1 VKPAPFEYLA
11 PATLGAAIGLLARHG
26 DEARPLAGGQSLV
39 PMMAARL
46 ARPAV
51 IVDLNRVLGLSGIV
65 VEREAVRIGAM
76 TRQAAAL
83 ASLELRAAVPLLAEA
98 LAQVGH
104 PATRARGTIGG
115 SLAHAD
121 PAAELPAVMVAL
133 EAVLTISGSSGERRV
148 PADGFFAGAFET
160 ALTAGELLSE
170 IQVPVAASEGQAFLE
185 IARRKGDFAV
195 IGAAVRLR
203 FAEDG
208 RCSLARIVLGGVAGT
223 PVRCRESEERLL
235 GEQPSVGLL
244 AAAAER
250 IPANSIELH
259 SHHASRDYRRQV
271 APVLLRRA
279 LSLAAARAGAAGPRA
294 AAP

>member
-11 PATLGAAIGLLARHG
+11 PTTLADAIGLLARHG

-46 ARPAV
+46 ARPTV
-51 IVDLNRVLGLSGIV
+51 IVDLNRIAGLSGIV
-65 VEREAVRIGAM
+65 VDREAVRIGAM
-76 TRQAAAL
+76 TRQGVAL
-83 ASLELRAAVPLLAEA
+83 ASPELCAAVPLLAEA

-104 PATRARGTIGG
+104 PPTRARGTIGG

-121 PAAELPAVMVAL
+121 PAAELPAVTVAL
-133 EAVLTISGSSGERRV
+133 EAVLTISGLGGERRV
-148 PADGFFAGAFET
+148 PAGSFFAGAFET
-160 ALTAGELLSE
+160 ALKPGELLSE
-170 IQVPVAASEGQAFLE
+170 IHVPVLGSEGQAFLE

-195 IGAAVRLR
+195 ISTAVRLR
-203 FAEDG
+203 LAEDG

-223 PVRCRESEERLL
+223 PMRCHESEEQLL
-235 GEQPSVGLL
+235 GERPSTGLL

-250 IPANSIELH
+250 IPLGSIELH

-271 APVLLRRA
+271 APVLVRRA
-279 LSLAAARAGAAGPRA
+279 LFLAAARAGTAEP
-294 AAP
+294 

>member
-1 VKPAPFEYLA
+1 MKPAPFEYVVPTTLA
-11 PATLGAAIGLLARHG
+11 DAISLLACHG

-51 IVDLNRVLGLSGIV
+51 IVDLNRIAGLSGIV
-65 VEREAVRIGAM
+65 VDREAVRIGAM

-83 ASLELRAAVPLLAEA
+83 ASPELCAAVPLLAQA

-104 PATRARGTIGG
+104 AATRARGTIGG

-121 PAAELPAVMVAL
+121 PAAELSAVMVAL
-133 EAVLTISGSSGERRV
+133 EAVLTITGPSGDRLV

-160 ALTAGELLSE
+160 ALKAGELLSE
-170 IQVPVAASEGQAFLE
+170 VHVPMVGSEGQAFLE

-195 IGAAVRLR
+195 ISAALRLR
-203 FAEDG
+203 VAEDG
-208 RCSLARIVLGGVAGT
+208 RCSMARIVLGGIAGT

-244 AAAAER
+244 AAASER
-250 IPANSIELH
+250 IPVGSIGLH
-259 SHHASRDYRRQV
+259 SHHASRNYRRQV
-271 APVLLRRA
+271 APALVRRA
-279 LSLAAARAGAAGPRA
+279 LSLAAERADAARREA

>member
-11 PATLGAAIGLLARHG
+11 PTTLGDAIGLLSRHG

-46 ARPAV
+46 ARPTV
-51 IVDLNRVLGLSGIV
+51 LVDLNRIAGISGIV
-65 VEREAVRIGAM
+65 VDRETVRIGAM
-76 TRQAAAL
+76 TRQGAAL
-83 ASLELRAAVPLLAEA
+83 ASRELRAAAPLLAEA

-133 EAVLTISGSSGERRV
+133 EAMLTISGPSGERCL
-148 PADGFFAGAFET
+148 PAGSFFAGAFET
-160 ALTAGELLSE
+160 ALKSGELLSE
-170 IQVPVAASEGQAFLE
+170 VHMPVAACEGQAFLE

-195 IGAAVRLR
+195 ISAAVRLG
-203 FAEDG
+203 FVEDG
-208 RCSLARIVLGGVAGT
+208 RCSVARIVLGGVAGA

-235 GEQPSVGLL
+235 GERPSAGLL
-244 AAAAER
+244 AAVAER
-250 IPANSIELH
+250 IPASSIDLH
-259 SHHASRDYRRQV
+259 SHHASRDYRRRA
-271 APVLLRRA
+271 APVLVRRA
-279 LSLAAARAGAAGPRA
+279 LSLAVARVAGGPRA